1 MKFLFF
7 LFIESYFSKANNYC
21 RLITMTGIDTERIK
35 KIAQIISEVSR
46 LDETDMFIL
55 LELLQDS
62 KMTNA
67 ELAKI
72 MNFKDGN
79 SVAYHTRTMQEDGMI
94 DRYTIVPNWKRIGLP
109 TEFIILAEAENEE
122 QLLEIEKIHLIMTD
136 EYASKKGDIAVIP
149 TISGC
154 VILQNVYHCFG
165 DKTMAIIVGRATSD
179 QDAAVYSK
187 NYLVKR
193 YPNIKVSLL
202 MNKYK
207 TISDFFIDKNAIKKL
222 KEFFQIGEGNDST
235 EVLKDLHDLPL

>member
-1 MKFLFF
+1 MNE
-7 LFIESYFSKANNYC
+7 INP
-21 RLITMTGIDTERIK
+21 DRIK

-55 LELLQDS
+55 LALLENS
-62 KMTNA
+62 EITNA

-79 SVAYHTRTMQEDGMI
+79 SVAYHMRTMEQNKMI
-94 DRYTIVPNWKRIGLP
+94 DRYTIVPNWKRVGLP
-109 TEFIILAEAENEE
+109 TEFIILAEAQNEE
-122 QLLEIEKIHLIMTD
+122 QLLEIEKIHVIMTD
-136 EYASKKGDIAVIP
+136 EYASKNGEIAVIP

-165 DKTMAIIVGRATSD
+165 DKTMAIITGRATSD

-187 NYLVKR
+187 NYLVNR

-207 TISDFFIDKNAIKKL
+207 TISDFFIDRNTIKKL
-222 KEFFQIGEGNDST
+222 KEFFQIGKADPAV
-235 EVLKDLHDLPL
+235 VLKELHDMPI